1 MPHNMTLQELLEAV
15 KKAREG
21 KISDHVRNLVKK
33 IAEHE
38 LKKAK

>member
-1 MPHNMTLQELLEAV
+1 MLDKVTLQALLEAV
-15 KKAREG
+15 KTAREG
-21 KISDHVRNLVKK
+21 KVSDHVRNLVKK